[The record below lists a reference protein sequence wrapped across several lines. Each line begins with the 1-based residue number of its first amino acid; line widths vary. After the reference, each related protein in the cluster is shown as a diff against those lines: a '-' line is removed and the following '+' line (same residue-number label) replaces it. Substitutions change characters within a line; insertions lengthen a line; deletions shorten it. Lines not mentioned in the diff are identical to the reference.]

1 MLNLERLLQAIRPD
15 QPCGEDL
22 AFSPDMDAIAQARVQ
37 DDPALDQG
45 VWVTVLKQADWPLVV
60 RRCGELIET
69 RSKDLRLAVWL
80 AEALAI
86 THGARGLGDGYAL
99 LAALCEQYWDGLY
112 PLAEQGDCEQRS
124 GNLHWL
130 MTRTPALLQQ
140 WQQHHG
146 TVLQADADYCAAMLQ
161 QLERVAEVRFGSE
174 GPGFSAA
181 REVLLTLTVHGTAL
195 ASGVGLMPVSDGAV
209 ASDLPAVVNG
219 AIQNRQ
225 QALAELRRVAAFF
238 RTCEPH
244 SPVAYLAEKA
254 ACWGEMPLHRWLQE
268 VIQDSA
274 TLTQLETALGVSR
287 TE

>member
-1 MLNLERLLQAIRPD
+1 MLNIERLLQAIRPD

-22 AFSPDMDAIAQARVQ
+22 AFSAEMDAIAQARVQ

-45 VWVTVLKQADWPLVV
+45 VWVTALKQADWPLVAS
-60 RRCGELIET
+60 RCAALIET

-80 AEALAI
+80 AEALA
-86 THGARGLGDGYAL
+86 TTQGPRGLGEAYAL
-99 LAALCEQYWDGLY
+99 LAGLCEQFWDGLY

-130 MTRTPALLQQ
+130 LARTPAMLQQ
-140 WQQHHG
+140 WQQQHG
-146 TVLQADADYCAAMLQ
+146 TVLQADADYCAAMLA
-161 QLERVAEVRFGSE
+161 QLERMAELRFGSE

-181 REVLLTLTVHGTAL
+181 REALRTLDVHGAAL
-195 ASGVGLMPVSDGAV
+195 AGGASLMP
-209 ASDLPAVVNG
+209 ASGTELASHLPAAVNG

-225 QALAELRRVAAFF
+225 QALADLRRVAAFF
-238 RTCEPH
+238 RASEPH

-254 ACWGEMPLHRWLQE
+254 ASWGEMPLHRWLQE
-268 VIQDSA
+268 VIQDGA
-274 TLTQLETALGVSR
+274 TLTQIETVLGVLR

>member
-1 MLNLERLLQAIRPD
+1 MLNLERLLQAIGPD

-22 AFSPDMDAIAQARVQ
+22 AFSAEMDAIAQARVQ

-45 VWVTVLKQADWPLVV
+45 VWVTALKQADWPLVA

-80 AEALAI
+80 AEALGI

-99 LAALCEQYWDGLY
+99 LAGLCEQYWDGLY

-130 MTRTPALLQQ
+130 LARTPALLQQ

-146 TVLQADADYCAAMLQ
+146 TVLQADAEYCATMLQ
-161 QLERVAEVRFGSE
+161 QLERVAEARFGSE
-174 GPGFSAA
+174 APGFSAA
-181 REVLLTLTVHGTAL
+181 REVLRTLTLHGTGLASADGVMLVPDAAL
-195 ASGVGLMPVSDGAV
+195 ASH
-209 ASDLPAVVNG
+209 LPAAVNG

-225 QALAELRRVAAFF
+225 QALADLRRVAAFF
-238 RTCEPH
+238 RTSEPH

-268 VIQDSA
+268 VVQDSA